1 MRKPASKTTAAF
13 MPSPRPRPRTSPEDA
28 QLLAAATG
36 DLGFTRASNA
46 PEAAGKPRP
55 KPSKAQ
61 EPKTPLAPLDGA
73 VAEDAPA
80 QDVLAQDVPAQDTS
94 PEEISTKESPAKEI
108 PVKQAGPAPRASSL
122 KFEVPD
128 QVWFALRQEA
138 LNRRVTVR
146 YLVLEALAAKGYAV
160 DLSAVP
166 KDGRRLR

>member
-73 VAEDAPA
+73 VAEDASA
-80 QDVLAQDVPAQDTS
+80 QDAPPQDAS
-94 PEEISTKESPAKEI
+94 PEEI
-108 PVKQAGPAPRASSL
+108 PVKQVGPAPRASSL

-166 KDGRRLR
+166 EDGRRLR

>member
-13 MPSPRPRPRTSPEDA
+13 MPPPRPRPRTSPEDA

-73 VAEDAPA
+73 VAEDASA
-80 QDVLAQDVPAQDTS
+80 QDVLAQDAS
-94 PEEISTKESPAKEI
+94 PEEISAKESPTKEI

-166 KDGRRLR
+166 EDGRRLR

>member
-73 VAEDAPA
+73 VAEDASA
-80 QDVLAQDVPAQDTS
+80 QDAPPQDAS
-94 PEEISTKESPAKEI
+94 PEEI

-166 KDGRRLR
+166 EDGRRLR

>member
-46 PEAAGKPRP
+46 PETAGKPRP
-55 KPSKAQ
+55 KPSKSQ

-80 QDVLAQDVPAQDTS
+80 QDAPAQDAS
-94 PEEISTKESPAKEI
+94 PEEISAKESSAKEI

-166 KDGRRLR
+166 EDGRRLR

>member
-80 QDVLAQDVPAQDTS
+80 QDAPLQDTS
-94 PEEISTKESPAKEI
+94 PEEIPAKEI

-166 KDGRRLR
+166 EDGRRLR